1 MGRPRNRKK
10 RNIPARRGPNQLRPE
25 LREFLDNCV
34 IPALVEKYFAK
45 QKGAGR

>member
-1 MGRPRNRKK
+1 MWGNNHMGVPKK
-10 RNIPARRGPNQLRPE
+10 PKKKQLSEP

-45 QKGAGR
+45 RKESGR